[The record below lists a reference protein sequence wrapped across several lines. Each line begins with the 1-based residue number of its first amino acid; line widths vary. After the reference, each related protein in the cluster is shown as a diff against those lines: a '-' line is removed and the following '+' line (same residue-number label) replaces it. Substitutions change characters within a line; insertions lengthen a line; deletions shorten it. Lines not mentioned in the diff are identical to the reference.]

1 MAIVLDAPLQEQANP
16 GMSPNPAKA
25 PWYFL
30 GFQEMLLH
38 LHPLFAVCIWPLLG
52 VAVAIFLPFWP
63 GAALPPGK
71 WFGTARGRSLAIRTA
86 AIGALATLIV
96 ILLDN
101 LLLNTPGAPPV
112 NTIIS
117 RGLLPTALLI
127 ILAAGLYALLVH
139 KWKYPRAE
147 VVMAGVI
154 FVVVALTVCTIIGIW
169 FRGAEMHLVWP

>member
-1 MAIVLDAPLQEQANP
+1 V
-16 GMSPNPAKA
+16 
-25 PWYFL
+25 
-30 GFQEMLLH
+30 
-38 LHPLFAVCIWPLLG
+38 
-52 VAVAIFLPFWP
+52 
-63 GAALPPGK
+63 
-71 WFGTARGRSLAIRTA
+71 
-86 AIGALATLIV
+86 ATLIV
-96 ILLDN
+96 IVLDN
-101 LLLNTPGAPPV
+101 LQLNAAGALPG

-139 KWKYPRAE
+139 KLKYPRAE